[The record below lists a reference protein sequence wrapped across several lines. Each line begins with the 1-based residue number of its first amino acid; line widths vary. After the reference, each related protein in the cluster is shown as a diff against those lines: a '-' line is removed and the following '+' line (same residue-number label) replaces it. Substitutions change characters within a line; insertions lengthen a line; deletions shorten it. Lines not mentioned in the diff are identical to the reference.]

1 MTLEQ
6 FVKLVFE
13 DAEIIVFDE
22 WGLVGTYKANELL
35 KKFNKLTRVIEITA
49 RNENV
54 FGISIDTY
62 F

>member
-1 MTLEQ
+1 MKLEQ

-13 DAEIIVFDE
+13 DAEIMVFDE
-22 WGLVGTYKANELL
+22 WGLVGCYKANELL
-35 KKFNKLTRVIEITA
+35 KKFNKLTHVIEITA

-54 FGISIDTY
+54 FGISIDAY